1 MRFHQRVTQLLQ
13 ENPTLTQFSDVP
25 VLVYF
30 TPYYKGIVAAH
41 INDVEENDK
50 GLAGSHASAVVYG
63 CDLVQV
69 INLSLCLI
77 VVQDHLWFSV
87 FSGAQDSIFVH
98 GAHQQDIF
106 PLLGAIGEDNDSVS
120 EGEH

>member
-1 MRFHQRVTQLLQ
+1 MRFHQRITQLLQ

-30 TPYYKGIVAAH
+30 APYYKGIVGAH
-41 INDVEENDK
+41 INDVEKNDK
-50 GLAGSHASAVVYG
+50 GPTGSNALAAVCG

-69 INLSLCLI
+69 INPSLCLI

-87 FSGAQDSIFVH
+87 FSGAQDSTFVH
-98 GAHQQDIF
+98 GAHQEDIF
-106 PLLGAIGEDNDSVS
+106 PFLGAIGDDSDSVN
-120 EGEH
+120 EGEL